1 MKYCNLDELGIYYAK
16 WKKKNPDT
24 KKGQMYDSTYM
35 KYLKKTKSQR
45 EKEE

>member
-1 MKYCNLDELGIYYAK
+1 MNLEYIMPSE
-16 WKKKNPDT
+16 KKKKPDT